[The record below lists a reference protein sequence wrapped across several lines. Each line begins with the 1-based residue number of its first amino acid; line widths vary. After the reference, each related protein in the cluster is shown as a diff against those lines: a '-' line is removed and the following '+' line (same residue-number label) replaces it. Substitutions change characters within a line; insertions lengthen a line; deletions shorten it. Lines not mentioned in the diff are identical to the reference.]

1 LRIENLRSERY
12 NSLVR
17 VAASVVWEDAH
28 RPAQEIYVA
37 TEEAFGRDLAANADA
52 FTVAGIMPALIHG
65 ERRLAVDGSICPE
78 LKEGLAT
85 AMRLIHHWYGLHRD
99 PLLLEVGVRP
109 TALTLPHQRAGVFF
123 SGGVDCLA
131 AVRANRLHVPLS
143 HSASLKDGIV
153 VDGLSPFH
161 LRPSGHTWAAMSEV
175 AREVGI
181 TLIPAYTNFRQ
192 LDRSYLFWR
201 DQFQAAVFSAVG
213 HAFARRLSVLSLS
226 SSRDIT
232 HLHPHG
238 SHPLLDPN
246 YSSSEL
252 RIFHG
257 SLTMSR
263 LQKTKLVAEWEVAL
277 HNLRVCI
284 APRRVPPGQL
294 NCGTC
299 EKCVRTMLTLAAI
312 GALDRA
318 STFPGH
324 RLSPDLVRARVHVD
338 HTTHPFYEELVEA
351 LAGAGQP
358 QLERAVRHKLREYR
372 LQHLGR
378 SLWPGRS
385 RPDRDQVHRRG
396 HPHLRKVL

>member
-1 LRIENLRSERY
+1 MG
-12 NSLVR
+12 
-17 VAASVVWEDAH
+17 
-28 RPAQEIYVA
+28 P
-37 TEEAFGRDLAANADA
+37 
-52 FTVAGIMPALIHG
+52 
-65 ERRLAVDGSICPE
+65 
-78 LKEGLAT
+78 
-85 AMRLIHHWYGLHRD
+85 
-99 PLLLEVGVRP
+99 
-109 TALTLPHQRAGVFF
+109 
-123 SGGVDCLA
+123 
-131 AVRANRLHVPLS
+131 
-143 HSASLKDGIV
+143 
-153 VDGLSPFH
+153 
-161 LRPSGHTWAAMSEV
+161 
-175 AREVGI
+175 
-181 TLIPAYTNFRQ
+181 
-192 LDRSYLFWR
+192 
-201 DQFQAAVFSAVG
+201 
-213 HAFARRLSVLSLS
+213 
-226 SSRDIT
+226 
-232 HLHPHG
+232 
-238 SHPLLDPN
+238 PLLDPN

-277 HNLRVCI
+277 RNLRVCI

-324 RLSPDLVRARVHVD
+324 RPSPDLVRARVHVD

-358 QLERAVRHKLREYR
+358 QLKRAVRHKLREYR

-378 SLWPGRS
+378 SLWLGRS
-385 RPDRDQVHRRG
+385 RPGRDQVHRRG